1 MSGPIES
8 EHRPRGAS
16 GGRLDASLVSFAEL
30 LLRARALGFI
40 LVGFIKHVAD
50 PLAPNEA
57 RRLTRRSRARARGAK
72 MGCPSGARGAR
83 ATGRW
88 RDGAS
93 AQ

>member
-16 GGRLDASLVSFAEL
+16 GGRLDASRVSFAEL
-30 LLRARALGFI
+30 LLRSRALGFI